1 MKVHRKI
8 VKFIALGCIF
18 SVVLQAFSGC
28 TPKLIKTEAQVLG
41 ERAVFTFYSDDAD
54 AVRGYTDSMTEALMT
69 AEADFSLKEGSDLH
83 TLNETGVSYVSAS
96 LKKALEDSVIICTA
110 LGDITDITMG
120 GPTELWG
127 FYTDSPAV
135 PDTNELKNAIEAQSV
150 DNLVIARDS
159 HKVTVTE
166 GTKIDMSP
174 VARGIALDRA
184 FPAAKLCEFP
194 FSVKLGDMLLVCGEG
209 PDGGEWKMA
218 LRDPFGDG
226 EKSFAEIGIRGKGF
240 QNNAFASSSGIWE
253 NGFTVNGKAYH
264 GYLDPETGYPCDNGL
279 VAVTVVT
286 ESGITADALSDAV
299 FINGFTEKSLDY
311 LESFFAEAVFVFE
324 DGSYYVTEGLRDSFR
339 LLDSSFSEH
348 REAPATELF

>member
-1 MKVHRKI
+1 MKSQRKI
-8 VKFIALGCIF
+8 IKFIAVSCIF
-18 SVVLQAFSGC
+18 GMVIQAFSGC
-28 TPKLIKTEAQVLG
+28 TPKLTQTEAQVFG
-41 ERAVFTFYSDDAD
+41 ERAVFTFYSDDTD
-54 AVRGYTDSMTEALMT
+54 SVRSYTDSMTQVLKA
-69 AEADFSLKEGSDLH
+69 ADADFSLEEGSDLH
-83 TLNETGVSYVSAS
+83 TLNETGVSYVSES

-120 GPTELWG
+120 GPAELWG

-135 PDTNELKNAIEAQSV
+135 PDAEALKTAVEAQSI

-174 VARGIALDRA
+174 VAKGIALDRA
-184 FPAAKLCEFP
+184 FPAAKLCKIP
-194 FSVKLGDMLLVCGEG
+194 FSVRLGDMLLACGEG

-226 EKSFAEIGIRGKGF
+226 EKSFAEIGIKGKGF
-240 QNNAFASSSGIWE
+240 QNNVFVSSSGIWE

-264 GYLDPETGYPCDNGL
+264 SYLDPETGYPCDNGL
-279 VAVTVVT
+279 AAVTVVT

-311 LESFFAEAVFVFE
+311 IESFFAEAVFVFE

-339 LLDSSFSEH
+339 LLDSSFTEH
-348 REAPATELF
+348 QEAPATELF